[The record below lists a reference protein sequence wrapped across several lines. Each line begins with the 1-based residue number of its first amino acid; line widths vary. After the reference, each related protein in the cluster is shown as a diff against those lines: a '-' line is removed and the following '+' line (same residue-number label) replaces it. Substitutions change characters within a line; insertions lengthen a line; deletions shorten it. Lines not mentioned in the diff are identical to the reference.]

1 MDKRENSERI
11 IKRTLIRYW
20 WRSST
25 FTLRVYFSGYRHI
38 VDVNDIYFNTR
49 PDSENRNTT

>member
-1 MDKRENSERI
+1 MDKRENSERR

-20 WRSST
+20 GRSST

-38 VDVNDIYFNTR
+38 VDVNNIYFNTR